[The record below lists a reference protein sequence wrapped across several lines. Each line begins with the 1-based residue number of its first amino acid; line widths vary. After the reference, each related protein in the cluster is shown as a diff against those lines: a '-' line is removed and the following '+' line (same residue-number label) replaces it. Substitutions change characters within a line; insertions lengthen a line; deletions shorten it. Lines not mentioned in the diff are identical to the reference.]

1 MFCEVS
7 GIAEPFLYHSAR
19 APLGLYAVALKFT
32 TNMREEVLR
41 NFSSAHLVNVHR

>member
-1 MFCEVS
+1 MFFEVS

-32 TNMREEVLR
+32 TRYRAGKRSDFTKIL
-41 NFSSAHLVNVHR
+41 SC